1 MIIALRA
8 TSPLQSFHCRIALVL
23 ANAND
28 VRPKTQIGHES
39 SQSTVLYN
47 KSGTMSQYSIIKL
60 YALLQRHMISEV

>member
-8 TSPLQSFHCRIALVL
+8 TSPLQLFHCRIAWVV

-28 VRPKTQIGHES
+28 VPPKTKTGHES

-47 KSGTMSQYSIIKL
+47 QSGTMSQYSIIKQ
-60 YALLQRHMISEV
+60 YALLQCDMNSES